1 MPVKRYAIIR
11 VKTSKYAWQWAVHLR
26 RSGAFYSKFFSDN
39 KYGGEKQSL
48 AAAIV
53 WRDKTAAKN
62 VLTFREFYEQKRSNN
77 TSGVPGVHKVML
89 AAQPEGSWQ
98 AKILL
103 PDGRKLTKS
112 FAIKKFGGKEAFK
125 RAVAA
130 RKAMIASLDER
141 LYLKSSTAKK
151 LARHS

>member
-11 VKTSKYAWQWAVHLR
+11 IKTSKYAWQWAVHLR
-26 RSGAFYSKFFSDN
+26 RGGTFYSKFF
-39 KYGGEKQSL
+39 
-48 AAAIV
+48 
-53 WRDKTAAKN
+53 
-62 VLTFREFYEQKRSNN
+62 SNN
-77 TSGVPGVHKVML
+77 TSGVPGVHMVML

-103 PDGRKLTKS
+103 PDVRKLTKS

-141 LYLKSSTAKK
+141 LYLKSSTAKR
-151 LARHS
+151 LARH